1 MKKWLI
7 KKKTEEVEVP
17 WKLNKSTAVFV
28 ADLKADQPLLHV
40 QLSKIAGVVSPAVCY
55 EVVVSAASES
65 GDHK

>member
-17 WKLNKSTAVFV
+17 WKSSKSTAAFV
-28 ADLKADQPLLHV
+28 ADLKAGQPPLHV
-40 QLSKIAGVVSPAVCY
+40 QLPKIAGVVSPVVCY
-55 EVVVSAASES
+55 EVAVSAAFES